1 LLPPTTDLF
10 QNAIIRLWDANI
22 QPAISQQWNLSV
34 EHEFTGSTT
43 LQVGYVGQHGT
54 HLMVAMPYLQSQL
67 HADGSI
73 TPSPFL
79 SGNPTL
85 RSELSE
91 ISGTAAIGNMSYNA
105 LQATLQRRFRSG
117 FQGQVA
123 YTYSKCM
130 TDSIGYFGSGGQATP
145 ASAYWQNLYDRGA
158 EWGPC
163 YYDVTHLLSGSAV
176 YQLPLGRNKRWG
188 KNLNS
193 FVNAVIGN
201 WQVGSIVQAHGGF
214 PLTIFS
220 DDASGTNSRGSRANC
235 NASPHVFGRKPAFDA
250 SSGQFIGFQWFDPAS
265 YGPAVPGTFG
275 TCGVG
280 TVRGPGLRTADLSVQ
295 KEFPLSESKSLEFR
309 VEFFNVTNTP
319 ILNSPSTLLNY
330 KLGLVDRSQGERNIQ
345 FALKFSY

>member
-1 LLPPTTDLF
+1 
-10 QNAIIRLWDANI
+10 
-22 QPAISQQWNLSV
+22 
-34 EHEFTGSTT
+34 
-43 LQVGYVGQHGT
+43 
-54 HLMVAMPYLQSQL
+54 
-67 HADGSI
+67 
-73 TPSPFL
+73 
-79 SGNPTL
+79 
-85 RSELSE
+85 
-91 ISGTAAIGNMSYNA
+91 
-105 LQATLQRRFRSG
+105 
-117 FQGQVA
+117 
-123 YTYSKCM
+123 M

>member
-1 LLPPTTDLF
+1 M
-10 QNAIIRLWDANI
+10 
-22 QPAISQQWNLSV
+22 
-34 EHEFTGSTT
+34 EHDFTGSTT

-54 HLMVAMPYLQSQL
+54 HLMVAMPYLQKIEL
-67 HADGSI
+67 RADGSI

-105 LQATLQRRFRSG
+105 LQATLQRRFSSG

-201 WQVGSIVQAHGGF
+201 WQVGVS
-214 PLTIFS
+214 S
-220 DDASGTNSRGSRANC
+220 
-235 NASPHVFGRKPAFDA
+235 KP
-250 SSGQFIGFQWFDPAS
+250 
-265 YGPAVPGTFG
+265 
-275 TCGVG
+275 
-280 TVRGPGLRTADLSVQ
+280 TADFLSR
-295 KEFPLSESKSLEFR
+295 FFPTTPLAPIPAGRAPTAMHRLMCLGGNPLSTLQA
-309 VEFFNVTNTP
+309 V
-319 ILNSPSTLLNY
+319 NS
-330 KLGLVDRSQGERNIQ
+330 
-345 FALKFSY
+345 